1 MRMLQNAN
9 YDFIS
14 RRKAWYIFSVGTL
27 LIGMASLLI
36 RGVETGIDFRGG
48 TEIVVNT
55 SEDAPPV
62 GTLGMRQTLAPV
74 LGEDPEVKEFGG
86 SRSMLVRTTAGG
98 DIDALQRQVVTA
110 VTAAYPES
118 APTIERTDIVGPRFA
133 EDLKRGAIL
142 SVLFGLLV
150 IFVYVMV
157 RFEWTY
163 SVGAVATL
171 AHDVLFTLGLFSLL
185 QGVVPFSLTVDQTI
199 IAAFLT
205 ILGYS
210 INDTVIVFDRM
221 REYTL
226 LFKSEPIETIVN
238 RSINSTLSRTIITSG
253 TTVMTTLVLFLF
265 AGDVIRPFAFALFVG
280 IGVGTYSSI
289 AVAAPIVYELKR
301 WQAGRRRR
309 PVLARA

>member
-1 MRMLQNAN
+1 MLQNAN
-9 YDFIS
+9 FDFIA
-14 RRKAWYIFSVGTL
+14 RRKAWYIFSSATLIVGAL
-27 LIGMASLLI
+27 SLLI

-48 TEIVVNT
+48 TEMVVNT
-55 SEDAPPV
+55 SEDAPPL
-62 GTLGMRQTLAPV
+62 GTLGLRQALEPV
-74 LGEDPEVKEFGG
+74 LGEDIEVKEFGG
-86 SRSMLVRTTAGG
+86 SRALLVRTTAGG
-98 DIDALQRQVVTA
+98 DLEQLQAQVLDAVNTA
-110 VTAAYPES
+110 HPEMEAA
-118 APTIERTDIVGPRFA
+118 IEQPYMVGPRFA
-133 EDLKRGAIL
+133 EDLKRGALL
-142 SVLFGLLV
+142 SILFGLLV
-150 IFVYVMV
+150 IFVYVAV

-171 AHDVLFTLGLFSLL
+171 AHDVFFTLGLFSLL

-221 REYTL
+221 REYTQ
-226 LFKSEPIETIVN
+226 LFKSDPLERVVN

-253 TTVMTTLVLFLF
+253 TTVLMTLVLFLF

-289 AVAAPIVYELKR
+289 GIAAPIVYELKK
-301 WQAGRRRR
+301 WQASRRAR

>member
-1 MRMLQNAN
+1 MLQNAN
-9 YDFIS
+9 FDFIGK
-14 RRKAWYIFSVGTL
+14 RKAWYIFSVSTL
-27 LIGMASLLI
+27 VIGMASFLI

-48 TEIVVNT
+48 TEMVVNT
-55 SEDAPPV
+55 SEDAEPL
-62 GTLGMRQTLAPV
+62 GTLGLRRVLEPV
-74 LGEDPEVKEFGG
+74 LGADIEVKEFGG
-86 SRSMLVRTTAGG
+86 SRALLVRTTAGG
-98 DIDALQRQVVTA
+98 DLEALQRQVLDA
-110 VTAAYPES
+110 VTAGYPEAS
-118 APTIERTDIVGPRFA
+118 PTIEQPYMVGPRFA
-133 EDLKRGAIL
+133 ADLKRGAVL

-150 IFVYVMV
+150 IFTYVMV

-185 QGVVPFSLTVDQTI
+185 QGLTPFSLTVDQTI

-226 LFKSEPIETIVN
+226 LFKSEPFDSIVN

-253 TTVMTTLVLFLF
+253 TTVLTTLVLFLF

-280 IGVGTYSSI
+280 VGVGTYSSVAI
-289 AVAAPIVYELKR
+289 AAPIVYELKT
-301 WQAGRRRR
+301 WQANRRRK
-309 PVLARA
+309 PALARA

>member
-1 MRMLQNAN
+1 MLQNAN
-9 YDFIS
+9 FDFIG
-14 RRKAWYIFSVGTL
+14 RRRAWYIFSSTTL
-27 LIGMASLLI
+27 LIGALSLLI

-48 TEIVVNT
+48 TEMVVNT
-55 SEDAPPV
+55 SEAAAPL
-62 GTLGMRQTLAPV
+62 GTMGLRQALEPILGA
-74 LGEDPEVKEFGG
+74 DIEVKEFGG
-86 SRSMLVRTTAGG
+86 SRALLVRTTAGG
-98 DIDALQRQVVTA
+98 DLEQLQAQVLEA
-110 VTAAYPES
+110 VRAAHPETE
-118 APTIERTDIVGPRFA
+118 PTIEQPYMVGPRFA
-133 EDLKRGAIL
+133 EDLKRGAVL
-142 SVLFGLLV
+142 SVIFGLLV
-150 IFVYVMV
+150 IFVYVAV

-171 AHDVLFTLGLFSLL
+171 AHDVFFTLGLFSLL

-221 REYTL
+221 REYTM
-226 LFKSEPIETIVN
+226 LFKSEPLDRIVN

-253 TTVMTTLVLFLF
+253 TTVLATLVLFLF
-265 AGDVIRPFAFALFVG
+265 AGDVIRPFAFALFIG

-289 AVAAPIVYELKR
+289 AIAAPIVYELKT
-301 WQAGRRRR
+301 WQASRRSR

>member
-1 MRMLQNAN
+1 MLS
-9 YDFIS
+9 F
-14 RRKAWYIFSVGTL
+14 
-27 LIGMASLLI
+27 LI
-36 RGVETGIDFRGG
+36 RGVDTGIDFRGG
-48 TEIVVNT
+48 TEMVINT
-55 SEDAPPV
+55 SESAPPV
-62 GTLGMRQTLAPV
+62 GTLALRQALEPV
-74 LGEDPEVKEFGG
+74 LGANLEVKQFGG
-86 SRSMLVRTTAGG
+86 SRALLVRTTASG
-98 DIDALQRQVVTA
+98 DLETLQQQVLDA
-110 VTAAYPES
+110 VTSAFPGAAPE
-118 APTIERTDIVGPRFA
+118 IEQPYMVGPRFA

-150 IFVYVMV
+150 IFVYVAV

-185 QGVVPFSLTVDQTI
+185 QGVAPFSLTVDQTI

-226 LFKSEPIETIVN
+226 LFKSETLERIVN

-253 TTVMTTLVLFLF
+253 TSVLTTLVLFIF
-265 AGDVIRPFAFALFVG
+265 AGDVIRPFAFALMIG

-289 AVAAPIVYELKR
+289 AVAAPIVYELKK
-301 WQAGRRRR
+301 WQASRRAR